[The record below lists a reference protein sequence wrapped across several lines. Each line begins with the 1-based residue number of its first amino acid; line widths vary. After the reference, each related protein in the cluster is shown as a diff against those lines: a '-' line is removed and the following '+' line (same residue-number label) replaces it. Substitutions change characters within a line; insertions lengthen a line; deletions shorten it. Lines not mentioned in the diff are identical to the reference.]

1 MIVLDEN
8 LSDSVIVN
16 RVAEWYSGQVI
27 LLSELRPRSV
37 IKDEAIPTL
46 LLKVA
51 QPTFVTIN
59 ATDFWKRTNPHRGY
73 CIVCVTVSQNRASD
87 ALEPLYRFFH
97 HPLFKVKSGRMGKI
111 VRLLPSRLEY
121 YAADRKTH
129 ELDWQ
134 V

>member
-8 LSDSVIVN
+8 LSDAFIVN
-16 RVAEWYSGQVI
+16 RISEWYVGQVI
-27 LLSELRPRSV
+27 LLSDLRPQSV
-37 IKDEAIPTL
+37 IKDEAIPAL
-46 LLKVA
+46 LLKVG

-59 ATDFWKRTNPHRGY
+59 VTDFWKRTNPHRGY

-87 ALEPLYRFFH
+87 VLESLYRFFH
-97 HPLFKVKSGRMGKI
+97 HPLFKAKSGRMGRI

-121 YAADRKTH
+121 YAADRKIH